1 MEIGKELSTWF
12 KDLVSQYDF
21 TENVDFVL
29 LPNSGEYSGRG
40 QPPKEYAIS
49 LDMAKE
55 LAMVERNEKGKQV
68 RRYFIGC
75 ERRAQTVPAELNM
88 RDMGQLQI
96 AAIQLNEMNREKEEQ
111 IERLG
116 PKAELYDQFASSD
129 GQIGRASCRERVC
142 QDV

>member
-1 MEIGKELSTWF
+1 MEIGKDFSTWF
-12 KDLVSQYDF
+12 KDRVSQYDF

-68 RRYFIGC
+68 RRYFIEC
-75 ERRAQTVPAELNM
+75 ERRAQTVPAELNRSEEHTSELQSLM
-88 RDMGQLQI
+88 RISYAVFCL
-96 AAIQLNEMNREKEEQ
+96 
-111 IERLG
+111 
-116 PKAELYDQFASSD
+116 
-129 GQIGRASCRERVC
+129 
-142 QDV
+142 